1 MNLIKQTA
9 MFAFFYLM
17 HSFLLKKLT
26 TIVVYIRFLI
36 GENDFICYIY
46 VVILT
51 KGVPK
56 HENI

>member
-9 MFAFFYLM
+9 MFAFYSLFSYKM
-17 HSFLLKKLT
+17 VT

-51 KGVPK
+51 KGVPN

>member
-1 MNLIKQTA
+1 MNLIKQTV
-9 MFAFFYLM
+9 MFAFFIR
-17 HSFLLKKLT
+17 SFSYKMVT

-51 KGVPK
+51 KGVPN